1 MAIGMSV
8 EAIRIGPQFDPLGD
22 DYLADPYPFMAEARD
37 AAPVFYSQKLD
48 HWIVTRYPLIRQV
61 FLNPQIFSAANAN
74 APLRPACPAAVKAL
88 EEGGFRAVPTLAN
101 VDPPAHT
108 RVRRMAN
115 GAFTPARVSAMEDF
129 IRDLVVRYCDERFR
143 DEHADIVRD
152 LAWELPVR
160 VLFKI
165 LGIDEDRVAEIKEG
179 SFNRILFVY
188 GRTGSEAE
196 QVRAAAG
203 MATFWRYAEQLVA
216 ARTRE
221 PRDDFTSAI
230 VLAADERGER
240 LSSQQ
245 AATVVLNLL
254 FAGHETTTGILGNCL
269 RRLLA
274 DRAAWDAICVDSSL
288 IPNAVEEVLRL
299 DSSVIAW
306 RRRATQDTALAEV
319 SIPAGANL
327 VLLLGSGNRDPVVF
341 PDPDRFDIRRPN
353 AKDHLSFGHGVHL
366 CLGRGL
372 ARLQARIVLEE
383 LSSRFPT
390 LRLAPDVTLE
400 FAPNISFRGPLSL
413 PVVWND
419 KSPRRADTRSESRLG
434 PCSD

>member
-1 MAIGMSV
+1 MTMGMIA
-8 EAIRIGPQFDPLGD
+8 EAKRIGAQFNPLGD

-37 AAPVFYSQKLD
+37 AAPVFYSEKLD
-48 HWIVTRYPLIRQV
+48 HWVVTRYPLIRQV
-61 FLNPQIFSAANAN
+61 FLNPEVFSAANAN
-74 APLRPACPAAVKAL
+74 APLRAPCPAAVRAL

-115 GAFTPARVSAMEDF
+115 GAFTPARVEAMEGF

-143 DEHADIVRD
+143 DRHADVVRD
-152 LAWELPVR
+152 IAWELPVR

-165 LGIDEDRVAEIKEG
+165 LGIDEDRVPEIKEG

-203 MATFWRYAEQLVA
+203 MATFWRYAEELVE
-216 ARTRE
+216 ARMRA
-221 PRDDFTSAI
+221 PRDDFTSAL
-230 VLAADERGER
+230 VLAIDESGKK
-240 LSSQQ
+240 LSPQQ
-245 AATVVLNLL
+245 ATTVVLNLL

-269 RRLLA
+269 RRLLG
-274 DRAAWDAICVDSSL
+274 DRVAWDTICADPSL
-288 IPNAVEEVLRL
+288 IPNAIEEILRL

-306 RRRATQDTALAEV
+306 RRRATRDTTLADV
-319 SIPAGANL
+319 SIPACANL
-327 VLLLGSGNRDPVVF
+327 VLLLGSGNRDPDVF
-341 PDPDRFDIRRPN
+341 PDPDRFDIHRPN
-353 AKDHLSFGHGVHL
+353 AKVHLSFGHGVHL

-383 LSSRFPT
+383 LSSRFPAM
-390 LRLAPDVTLE
+390 RLTPHVKLE

-413 PVVWND
+413 PVVWN
-419 KSPRRADTRSESRLG
+419 S
-434 PCSD
+434 

>member
-1 MAIGMSV
+1 MTTRMSA
-8 EAIRIGPQFDPLGD
+8 EAIKIGSQFDPLGD

-203 MATFWRYAEQLVA
+203 MATFWRYAEQLVV

-221 PRDDFTSAI
+221 PRDDFTSAL

-245 AATVVLNLL
+245 SATVVLNLL

-269 RRLLA
+269 RRLLG
-274 DRAAWDAICVDSSL
+274 DRAAWDAIRGDPASEQQS
-288 IPNAVEEVLRL
+288 
-299 DSSVIAW
+299 DW
-306 RRRATQDTALAEV
+306 RRRKCRTSSGPSPWV
-319 SIPAGANL
+319 
-327 VLLLGSGNRDPVVF
+327 GSGARSRIAWHLRPG
-341 PDPDRFDIRRPN
+341 DRREGSR
-353 AKDHLSFGHGVHL
+353 
-366 CLGRGL
+366 GRGR
-372 ARLQARIVLEE
+372 A
-383 LSSRFPT
+383 
-390 LRLAPDVTLE
+390 
-400 FAPNISFRGPLSL
+400 
-413 PVVWND
+413 
-419 KSPRRADTRSESRLG
+419 PRRQAATGPSEPHPVWPPSRALPRDCRRG
-434 PCSD
+434 WCRCSAQGWRPHGCASNES

>member
-1 MAIGMSV
+1 MTIGMSV
-8 EAIRIGPQFDPLGD
+8 EAIRIGSQFDPLGD
-22 DYLADPYPFMAEARD
+22 DYLADPYPFMAEARG
-37 AAPVFYSQKLD
+37 AAPVFYSEKLD
-48 HWIVTRYPLIRQV
+48 HWIVTRYLLIRQV

-115 GAFTPARVSAMEDF
+115 GAFTPARVAAMEGF
-129 IRDLVVRYCDERFR
+129 IRDLVVRHCDERFR
-143 DEHADIVRD
+143 DGHADIVRD

-179 SFNRILFVY
+179 AFNRILFVY
-188 GRTGSEAE
+188 GRTGSETE
-196 QVRAAAG
+196 QVRVAAG
-203 MATFWRYAEQLVA
+203 MATFWRYAEQLVE

-221 PRDDFTSAI
+221 PRDDFTSAL

-269 RRLLA
+269 RRLLG
-274 DRAAWDAICVDSSL
+274 DRAAWDAIRADPSL
-288 IPNAVEEVLRL
+288 IPNTVEEVLRL

-306 RRRATQDTALAEV
+306 RRRAVRDTALSDV

-327 VLLLGSGNRDPVVF
+327 VLLLGAGNRDPDIF

-383 LSSRFPT
+383 LSSRFPAM
-390 LRLAPDVTLE
+390 RLTPNAKLDFV
-400 FAPNISFRGPLSL
+400 PNISFRGPLSL
-413 PVVWND
+413 PVIW
-419 KSPRRADTRSESRLG
+419 SS
-434 PCSD
+434 

>member
-1 MAIGMSV
+1 M
-8 EAIRIGPQFDPLGD
+8 
-22 DYLADPYPFMAEARD
+22 
-37 AAPVFYSQKLD
+37 
-48 HWIVTRYPLIRQV
+48 
-61 FLNPQIFSAANAN
+61 
-74 APLRPACPAAVKAL
+74 
-88 EEGGFRAVPTLAN
+88 EG
-101 VDPPAHT
+101 
-108 RVRRMAN
+108 
-115 GAFTPARVSAMEDF
+115 F

-143 DEHADIVRD
+143 DGHADVVRD

-188 GRTGSEAE
+188 GRTSSEAE
-196 QVRAAAG
+196 QVLAAAG
-203 MATFWRYAEQLVA
+203 MATFWGYAEELVA

-221 PRDDFTSAI
+221 PRDDFTSALI
-230 VLAADERGER
+230 YATDESGEK

-254 FAGHETTTGILGNCL
+254 FAGHETTTGILGNCF

-274 DRAAWDAICVDSSL
+274 DRTAWDAIRADPAL

-299 DSSVIAW
+299 DASVIAW
-306 RRRATQDTALAEV
+306 RRRATKDTTLDGV
-319 SIPAGANL
+319 SIPADANL
-327 VLLLGSGNRDPVVF
+327 VLLLGSGNRDPDVF
-341 PDPDRFDIRRPN
+341 SDPDRFDIRRRN
-353 AKDHLSFGHGVHL
+353 AKDHLSFGHGSHL

-383 LSSRFPT
+383 LSSRFPAM
-390 LRLAPDVTLE
+390 RLAPDVKLE

-413 PVVWND
+413 PVVWDRQPINQRD
-419 KSPRRADTRSESRLG
+419 L
-434 PCSD
+434 